1 MTGSPIAVVGL
12 ASLLPGSDDLT
23 GFWNS
28 LVEARDCF
36 SDVPEQHWRI
46 EDYFDPTPRAK
57 DKTYGRRG
65 GFMPPQP
72 FDALAFGLPP
82 SSLPSTDVAQLLA
95 LLIAQRCLADADN
108 GLTPRFDRKRT
119 GVILGAAAT
128 TQLVAHMSGRMARPM
143 WREGLRRSGMDEAT
157 IDRACDAIADQ
168 FVPWQES
175 TFPGLLGNVIAGRVA
190 NRFDLGGT
198 NCALDAAC
206 ASSLA
211 ALSMAM
217 GELRSGRADTVLT
230 GGVDALNDVLMFLC
244 FSQTPALSLT
254 GDCRPFSDQ
263 ADGTMLGEGVAML
276 ALRRLEDAERDGH
289 RIYAVLRGLG
299 SSSDGRAK
307 SVYAPRPEG
316 QSMALRRTYDD
327 AGYSPT
333 TVGLVEAHGT
343 GTVAG
348 DAAEFAALRDVFTE
362 AAPSSTQWCAL
373 GSVKSQI
380 GHTKAAA
387 GAASLVKAV
396 LALHHRTL
404 PPTIKVQRPNPALQ
418 LETSPF
424 YLNTTTRPWFHLADH
439 PRRASVSSFGFGGSN
454 FHVTMEEY
462 RGAATAPRLDASS
475 VRLLLFSGSNAATLR
490 AEISALPARL
500 GTATQLATLA
510 RETHASFSPD
520 AAIRV
525 AIVVPEL
532 GQLAATCAEAADL
545 LKGSDALARSSHCV
559 VRRGAAASAD
569 SVAFLFPGQ
578 GSQYVG
584 MGRDLAVAF
593 PDAFEAWQRAVTALP
608 VVDGADHLGDIV
620 FPRPAFEPEALRT
633 QEARLRAT
641 SAAQPALAAASLAQL
656 ALLDRLGVRPAA
668 AAGHSFGELVA
679 LHAAGV
685 FDADTLLRLARA
697 RGLAMEACGSGE
709 EAGAGRLGSML
720 AVAGDAASVRAI
732 VDRHGDANLVL
743 ANDNHPKQ
751 AVLSGP
757 VESLKKIEKA
767 LTSAGLSFQPLKVA
781 AAFHSPLV
789 APAAD
794 TFAADVRKSAVAT
807 PRLPVIANGT
817 AEPYPAKPEAIK
829 AQLAGQLAEPVRFR
843 ESIDALYAHG
853 CRVFLEV
860 GAGSV
865 LTGLAGKCLADR
877 PHVAISLDTAG
888 RHGLRSWWGAIAELA
903 TLGLP
908 LRFDQLHASFGE
920 TLPAAAPPKGPAVV
934 MVGGA
939 NLGKPYPPS
948 SAALAARG
956 AAAPVAAAHAPA
968 AASVAAP
975 RPAASMSVAAPSGPA
990 ASTVTP
996 EPKVGPVAAV
1006 RQPVAALPTARDRKS
1021 MSDTSLPTVP
1031 VVMRSDDMRA
1041 QILEAQ
1047 RLTQQALLESYS
1059 MTLRGLGGAAANV
1072 APAALQM
1079 AAPQPVQTM
1088 VLAAAPAPVA
1098 VSQPAPAPQQR
1109 TVLQP
1114 PPQAVAAPRPA
1125 PVQTAVQ
1132 APAPPP
1138 PAPAPAPAP
1147 VAATP
1152 AVAPAVA
1159 SADTVLAIIAEKT
1172 GYPVEALAAEM
1183 DLEADLGIDS
1193 IKRVEILAAV
1203 NERVPGLDSSKVSP
1217 ADVRRISDL
1226 LALLEGSPANPQ
1238 QAATR

>member
-23 GFWNS
+23 GFWSS

-65 GFMPPQP
+65 GFIPPQP

-108 GLTPRFDRKRT
+108 GATQRFDRKRT

-217 GELRSGRADTVLT
+217 GELRSGRADTILT

-276 ALRRLEDAERDGH
+276 ALRRLDDAERDGH

-316 QSMALRRTYDD
+316 QSMALRRTYED

-333 TVGLVEAHGT
+333 TVALVEAHGT

-424 YLNTTTRPWFHLADH
+424 YLNTTTRPWFHFAEH

-462 RGAATAPRLDASS
+462 QGAATAPRLDASS
-475 VRLLLFSGSNAATLR
+475 VRLLLFSGDNAATLT
-490 AEISALPARL
+490 AEVSALPARL
-500 GTATQLATLA
+500 GTATQVATFA
-510 RETHASFSPD
+510 RETHGTFKPG
-520 AAIRV
+520 AAIRL
-525 AIVVPEL
+525 AMVVPEL
-532 GQLAATCAEAADL
+532 AQLSAACAEAADL
-545 LKGSDALARSSHCV
+545 LKGRDAQARSAHCI

-593 PDAFEAWQRAVTALP
+593 PDAFDAWQRAINALP
-608 VVDGADHLGDIV
+608 LEASADDLGDIV

-685 FDADTLLRLARA
+685 FDADTLVRLARA
-697 RGLAMEACGSGE
+697 RGLAMEACGSGN

-720 AVAGDAASVRAI
+720 AVAGDAATVRGI
-732 VDRHGDANLVL
+732 VDRHGDLNLVL

-767 LTSAGLSFQPLKVA
+767 LTSAGLSFQPLNVA

-794 TFAADVRKSAVAT
+794 TFAADVRKAAVAT
-807 PRLPVIANGT
+807 PRLPVIANST
-817 AEPYPAKPEAIK
+817 AEPYPAKPDAIK
-829 AQLAGQLAEPVRFR
+829 AQLSGQLAEPVRFR

-877 PHVAISLDTAG
+877 PHVAIALDTAG
-888 RHGLRSWWGAIAELA
+888 RHGLRAWWGALAELA

-948 SAALAARG
+948 PAARAAAASVTAANAASAAHRA
-956 AAAPVAAAHAPA
+956 AAAPVAAPSGT
-968 AASVAAP
+968 AASL
-975 RPAASMSVAAPSGPA
+975 SVAAPSGPA
-990 ASTVTP
+990 SSTATT
-996 EPKVGPVAAV
+996 EPRVAPVAAA
-1006 RQPVAALPTARDRKS
+1006 RQPVAALPTAKD
-1021 MSDTSLPTVP
+1021 
-1031 VVMRSDDMRA
+1031 
-1041 QILEAQ
+1041 
-1047 RLTQQALLESYS
+1047 
-1059 MTLRGLGGAAANV
+1059 
-1072 APAALQM
+1072 
-1079 AAPQPVQTM
+1079 
-1088 VLAAAPAPVA
+1088 
-1098 VSQPAPAPQQR
+1098 
-1109 TVLQP
+1109 
-1114 PPQAVAAPRPA
+1114 
-1125 PVQTAVQ
+1125 
-1132 APAPPP
+1132 
-1138 PAPAPAPAP
+1138 
-1147 VAATP
+1147 
-1152 AVAPAVA
+1152 
-1159 SADTVLAIIAEKT
+1159 
-1172 GYPVEALAAEM
+1172 
-1183 DLEADLGIDS
+1183 
-1193 IKRVEILAAV
+1193 
-1203 NERVPGLDSSKVSP
+1203 
-1217 ADVRRISDL
+1217 
-1226 LALLEGSPANPQ
+1226 
-1238 QAATR
+1238 

>member
-1 MTGSPIAVVGL
+1 M
-12 ASLLPGSDDLT
+12 
-23 GFWNS
+23 
-28 LVEARDCF
+28 
-36 SDVPEQHWRI
+36 VPE
-46 EDYFDPTPRAK
+46 F
-57 DKTYGRRG
+57 
-65 GFMPPQP
+65 
-72 FDALAFGLPP
+72 
-82 SSLPSTDVAQLLA
+82 AQL
-95 LLIAQRCLADADN
+95 
-108 GLTPRFDRKRT
+108 
-119 GVILGAAAT
+119 GA
-128 TQLVAHMSGRMARPM
+128 V
-143 WREGLRRSGMDEAT
+143 
-157 IDRACDAIADQ
+157 
-168 FVPWQES
+168 
-175 TFPGLLGNVIAGRVA
+175 
-190 NRFDLGGT
+190 
-198 NCALDAAC
+198 
-206 ASSLA
+206 
-211 ALSMAM
+211 
-217 GELRSGRADTVLT
+217 
-230 GGVDALNDVLMFLC
+230 
-244 FSQTPALSLT
+244 
-254 GDCRPFSDQ
+254 
-263 ADGTMLGEGVAML
+263 
-276 ALRRLEDAERDGH
+276 
-289 RIYAVLRGLG
+289 
-299 SSSDGRAK
+299 
-307 SVYAPRPEG
+307 
-316 QSMALRRTYDD
+316 
-327 AGYSPT
+327 
-333 TVGLVEAHGT
+333 
-343 GTVAG
+343 
-348 DAAEFAALRDVFTE
+348 
-362 AAPSSTQWCAL
+362 
-373 GSVKSQI
+373 
-380 GHTKAAA
+380 
-387 GAASLVKAV
+387 
-396 LALHHRTL
+396 
-404 PPTIKVQRPNPALQ
+404 
-418 LETSPF
+418 
-424 YLNTTTRPWFHLADH
+424 
-439 PRRASVSSFGFGGSN
+439 
-454 FHVTMEEY
+454 
-462 RGAATAPRLDASS
+462 
-475 VRLLLFSGSNAATLR
+475 
-490 AEISALPARL
+490 
-500 GTATQLATLA
+500 
-510 RETHASFSPD
+510 
-520 AAIRV
+520 
-525 AIVVPEL
+525 
-532 GQLAATCAEAADL
+532 CAEAAEL
-545 LKGSDALARSSHCV
+545 LKGQDGQARSAHCV

-608 VVDGADHLGDIV
+608 VVNGGDHLGEIV
-620 FPRPAFEPEALRT
+620 FPRPAFEPEALKA

-685 FDADTLLRLARA
+685 FDADTLIRLARA
-697 RGLAMEACGSGE
+697 RGLAMEACGSGDGAN
-709 EAGAGRLGSML
+709 AGGLGSML
-720 AVAGDAASVRAI
+720 AVAGDAATVRGI

-767 LTSAGLSFQPLKVA
+767 LAAAGFSFQPLKVA

-794 TFAADVRKSAVAT
+794 TFAADVRKSAVAA
-807 PRLPVIANGT
+807 PRLPVIANST
-817 AEPYPAKPEAIK
+817 AQPYPAKPEAIK
-829 AQLAGQLAEPVRFR
+829 AQLSGQLAEPVRFR
-843 ESIDALYAHG
+843 ESIDALYARG

-920 TLPAAAPPKGPAVV
+920 TLPTAAPPKGPAVV

-948 SAALAARG
+948 AAVQAARA
-956 AAAPVAAAHAPA
+956 AAAPVAAAQPA
-968 AASVAAP
+968 AASVSTP
-975 RPAASMSVAAPSGPA
+975 RPAASAPSGPA
-990 ASTVTP
+990 ASMSVTAP
-996 EPKVGPVAAV
+996 SGPVSSAMTTEPKVGPVAAV
-1006 RQPVAALPTARDRKS
+1006 RQPVAALPTAKDRKS

-1072 APAALQM
+1072 APAALQI

-1088 VLAAAPAPVA
+1088 VLAAPAPMA
-1098 VSQPAPAPQQR
+1098 VPQQPAPQR
-1109 TVLQP
+1109 PVAQAP
-1114 PPQAVAAPRPA
+1114 PPAAAAPRPA
-1125 PVQTAVQ
+1125 PVQ

-1138 PAPAPAPAP
+1138 PAPTPAPAPAP
-1147 VAATP
+1147 VAA
-1152 AVAPAVA
+1152 APAAAPAQA
-1159 SADTVLAIIAEKT
+1159 SAETVLAIIAEKT

-1238 QAATR
+1238 QAAAR